1 MAITTVTLLLIIVF
15 LLLRNYHELEERAKD
30 RNLEQQML
38 SHASF
43 TLIEFR
49 SLESYFIHCSRISET
64 IKRTHYKLAPLK
76 PYFILLWWNSLS
88 LSHTHTEP
96 LILSLLAY
104 LLVATEEGSDN
115 WVEAWMAIYQWKSA
129 FSLVPLLFKKL
140 KCSWFIMLC

>member
-76 PYFILLWWNSLS
+76 PYFILL
-88 LSHTHTEP
+88 
-96 LILSLLAY
+96 
-104 LLVATEEGSDN
+104 
-115 WVEAWMAIYQWKSA
+115 
-129 FSLVPLLFKKL
+129 
-140 KCSWFIMLC
+140 